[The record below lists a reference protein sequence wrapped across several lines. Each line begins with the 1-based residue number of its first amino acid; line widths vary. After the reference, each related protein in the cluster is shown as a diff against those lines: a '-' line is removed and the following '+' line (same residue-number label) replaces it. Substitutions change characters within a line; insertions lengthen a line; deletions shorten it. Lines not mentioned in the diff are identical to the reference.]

1 MGDKATSA
9 LHALML
15 FNAARLKGRFGSAGE
30 LLDLEEQDRDLWD
43 KRLIAL
49 GCEWLEQ
56 SSGSMLS
63 TYHYEASIAY
73 LHCSASSFQVTNW
86 TLISELYR
94 QMLTMNH
101 NPFVE
106 LNYAIALFYSGK
118 KDQAIDILNTL
129 EQNPFLNQYY
139 LLSATFGKIY
149 LLEGEYDKAKP
160 YFERTLVQTTLQIEK
175 DFILKLMSRM
185 KEG

>member
-1 MGDKATSA
+1 
-9 LHALML
+9 L

-30 LLDLEEQDRDLWD
+30 LLDLEEQDRKLWD
-43 KRLIAL
+43 KQLIAL
-49 GCEWLEQ
+49 GCEWLDK
-56 SSGSMLS
+56 SKGSILS
-63 TYHYEASIAY
+63 PYHYEASIAY
-73 LHCSASSFQVTNW
+73 LHCSATSFQATNW
-86 TLISELYR
+86 NLISELY
-94 QMLTMNH
+94 QQILAMNR

-118 KDQAIDILNTL
+118 KEQAIDILNTL

-149 LLEGEYDKAKP
+149 LLEGEYDKAKL
-160 YFERTLVQTTLQIEK
+160 YFERTVAQTPLQIEK

-185 KEG
+185 KSS